1 MSNILTIQLGSL
13 KLDIP
18 LDKLPE
24 MAKKQASEAKPR
36 TIITP
41 LAAPQTELFAMPEQT
56 DAPATPFFRT
66 TSEQHRVAEF
76 LMAMRPGAT
85 KFYKAKDQRRV
96 SKIFMNTAVRLRER
110 GQDIQV
116 STKRGLRNDK
126 PGIFVTRVK

>member
-1 MSNILTIQLGSL
+1 MTNILTIQLGSL

-24 MAKKQASEAKPR
+24 MAKKQAAPAKPR
-36 TIITP
+36 TIVTP
-41 LAAPQTELFAMPEQT
+41 LAEPQAELFAIPEQT
-56 DAPATPFFRT
+56 DAPATPFFRP
-66 TSEQHRVAEF
+66 TSEQHRIAEF
-76 LMAMRPGAT
+76 IMAMRLGST

>member
-36 TIITP
+36 TIVTP
-41 LAAPQTELFAMPEQT
+41 LAEPQAELFAMPEQS
-56 DAPATPFFRT
+56 AEVKTPFFRT
-66 TSEQHRVAEF
+66 TSEQHRIAEF
-76 LMAMRPGAT
+76 IMAMRLGST

-126 PGIFVTRVK
+126 LGIFVTRVK